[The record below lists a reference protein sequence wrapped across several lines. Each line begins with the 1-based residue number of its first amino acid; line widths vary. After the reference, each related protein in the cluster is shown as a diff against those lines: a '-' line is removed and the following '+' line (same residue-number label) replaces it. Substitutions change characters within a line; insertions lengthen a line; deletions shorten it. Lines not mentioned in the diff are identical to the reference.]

1 MYDELLGALILEC
14 SHHLLGR
21 LNRIITVH
29 VELLILDPV
38 VEHLSLGVRVCHIL
52 LSGAWRHVAV
62 ALAE

>member
-1 MYDELLGALILEC
+1 MYDELLGALVLEC

-38 VEHLSLGVRVCHIL
+38 VEHLSLGVRV
-52 LSGAWRHVAV
+52 
-62 ALAE
+62 